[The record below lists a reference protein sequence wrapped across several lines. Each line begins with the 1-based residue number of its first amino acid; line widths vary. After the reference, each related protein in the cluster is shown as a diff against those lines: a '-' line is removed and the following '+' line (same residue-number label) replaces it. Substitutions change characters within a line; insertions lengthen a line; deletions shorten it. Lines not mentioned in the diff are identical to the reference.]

1 MNSLLQEIQTKIVSF
16 FTSFCTF
23 STPNIS
29 FTTIEM
35 LNAKYAINVA
45 RKLGC
50 CVFLL
55 PEDIVEVKSK
65 LLLTFVGALM
75 SVDK

>member
-1 MNSLLQEIQTKIVSF
+1 
-16 FTSFCTF
+16 
-23 STPNIS
+23 
-29 FTTIEM
+29 M
-35 LNAKYAINVA
+35 LNAKYAISLA
-45 RKLGC
+45 RKFGC

-65 LLLTFVGALM
+65 LLLTFIGTLM